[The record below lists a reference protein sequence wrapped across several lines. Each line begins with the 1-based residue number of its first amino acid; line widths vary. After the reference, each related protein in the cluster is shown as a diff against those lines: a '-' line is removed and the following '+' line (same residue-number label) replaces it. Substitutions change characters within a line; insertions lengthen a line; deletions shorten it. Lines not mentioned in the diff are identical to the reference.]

1 MKKRPLILV
10 VDDEEPIR
18 KLLRVNLSLEGYG
31 VIVAPDG
38 ESALKLYQ
46 KYEPNMI
53 ILDIMMPG
61 IDGYQVLDVVRQSSN
76 IPVIMLTAKDDIF
89 SLPKALNNGA
99 DDYVTKPF
107 SMLEL
112 TSRIRAHMRRA
123 ANWLPQARQEAALG
137 VV

>member
-1 MKKRPLILV
+1 MEKHPLILV

-31 VIVAPDG
+31 VVTASDGKRALELLPKYKPD
-38 ESALKLYQ
+38 
-46 KYEPNMI
+46 MI
-53 ILDIMMPG
+53 ILDIMMPSLNG
-61 IDGYQVLDVVRQSSN
+61 FQVLEMIRQHSDV
-76 IPVIMLTAKDDIF
+76 PVVMLTAREDVL

-112 TSRIRAHMRRA
+112 TCRIRAHMRRYGHR
-123 ANWLPQARQEAALG
+123 LPQFRQKEALG
-137 VV
+137 AA